1 MFEVRVRRTVCT
13 GAALA
18 AAMSCAL
25 PAAGQAALINFGSAL
40 GAPAT
45 VAIAHPVDTAF
56 WSTALSGGAGA
67 RAPHR
72 GRVVTVRIAGCAKRG
87 SGGQLPLTQ
96 VHFQDLGPTGGSS
109 ARIKVTSGPFNL
121 PVCGGSVSGATVSTF
136 HPINM
141 CVASGDYV
149 AFNDEGGSA
158 PAGFPGGVGYEVFAQ
173 QPGAATS
180 SFTSG
185 GGTTNGATVHASAH
199 PGLELLMAIQLGTG
213 RSAGVCPG

>member
-1 MFEVRVRRTVCT
+1 MSQLRARRTVCVV
-13 GAALA
+13 AALGA
-18 AAMSCAL
+18 VAGAL
-25 PAAGQAALINFGSAL
+25 PAAAQAALISFGSAL

-56 WSTALSGGAGA
+56 WSTALGGGERT
-67 RAPHR
+67 RAPQR
-72 GRVVTVRIAGCAKRG
+72 GRVVSVRIGGCAKRG

-96 VHFQDLGPTGGSS
+96 VHFQVLAPGRGSQ
-109 ARIKVTSGPFNL
+109 ATIKVTSGPFNL

-136 HPINM
+136 HPVNM
-141 CVASGDYV
+141 CAAQGDYV
-149 AFNDEGGSA
+149 AFNDEGGA
-158 PAGFPGGVGYEVFAQ
+158 AAGFPNGVGYEVFGR

-185 GGTTNGATVHASAH
+185 AGTNNGASLQGSAH
-199 PGLELLMAIQLGTG
+199 PGLELLMALQLGTG